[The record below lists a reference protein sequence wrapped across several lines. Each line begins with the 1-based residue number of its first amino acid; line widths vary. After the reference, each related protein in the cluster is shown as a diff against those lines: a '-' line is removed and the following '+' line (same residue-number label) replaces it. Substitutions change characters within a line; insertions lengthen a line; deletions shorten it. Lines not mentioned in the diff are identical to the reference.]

1 MTLLGTLTRR
11 IPLYPTRESDY
22 WKVPSLRLTATN
34 EMLRFQ
40 VTALLNYIDVDIDL
54 TQLSA
59 TSVHLLND
67 LAVVVY
73 CFLVIII

>member
-1 MTLLGTLTRR
+1 
-11 IPLYPTRESDY
+11 
-22 WKVPSLRLTATN
+22 
-34 EMLRFQ
+34 MLRFQ